1 MGGMTDRPAT
11 RDTDAELAAPAP
23 RADQAADPGTT
34 QAAIPEAANSEA
46 ATGES
51 AQQSGVTSWMRSLP
65 RRLWAGGERSA
76 GQAGAG
82 PASTADHT
90 GGAPA
95 NGAAEPAERL
105 SPDEQVPRGLR
116 QAAAWAWR
124 LILVA
129 ILVYGAFRLS
139 VALRLV
145 VLPFIAALLLT
156 ALLQPLSARLQRIGF
171 PNMAATWCT
180 LLAAIVII
188 AGAVTLTANR
198 VSADYPT
205 LAAEVK
211 RTAGE
216 VQRSLAGPPFHLHGA
231 RLQQLTNDLIHFI
244 SQHKGMIA
252 GTVVTGGRIFLEFLT
267 GLILTLFISFFLL
280 KDGSKIWRW
289 LISGLKG
296 ESHRRMTNAG
306 NAAWHALT
314 GYVRGT
320 TAVAAIHAIFI
331 GVALWL
337 LGVPLLVPLVILV
350 FLAAFVPLI
359 GILVVGGLAIL
370 ITLGTKGWLAAV
382 ILLAVFIVEN
392 QIEGHLLQPLVVGRA
407 VKLHPLAIIL
417 ALAVGGVIAGIP
429 GAIVAVPIAAVITYA
444 WPMLRGA
451 APHPPGG
458 LLASPDGRPVSPG
471 EEPGSPP
478 ER

>member
-1 MGGMTDRPAT
+1 
-11 RDTDAELAAPAP
+11 
-23 RADQAADPGTT
+23 
-34 QAAIPEAANSEA
+34 
-46 ATGES
+46 
-51 AQQSGVTSWMRSLP
+51 
-65 RRLWAGGERSA
+65 
-76 GQAGAG
+76 
-82 PASTADHT
+82 
-90 GGAPA
+90 
-95 NGAAEPAERL
+95 
-105 SPDEQVPRGLR
+105 
-116 QAAAWAWR
+116 
-124 LILVA
+124 
-129 ILVYGAFRLS
+129 
-139 VALRLV
+139 
-145 VLPFIAALLLT
+145 
-156 ALLQPLSARLQRIGF
+156 
-171 PNMAATWCT
+171 
-180 LLAAIVII
+180 
-188 AGAVTLTANR
+188 VTLTANR

-231 RLQQLTNDLIHFI
+231 RLQQLTNDLVHFI

-280 KDGSKIWRW
+280 KDGAKIWRW

-331 GVALWL
+331 GLALWL

-407 VKLHPLAIIL
+407 VRLHPLAIIL

-451 APHPPGG
+451 APHSPGG
-458 LLASPDGRPVSPG
+458 LLASPDGQPVSPG
-471 EEPGSPP
+471 EEPVSPA